1 LLHPR
6 YSDRHERTGQWF
18 LGKPLASN
26 IAEIIRTP
34 EQLTALRERAIP
46 LQRRHFRH
54 EEEGL
59 LCTADLAGYGTAL
72 RYAQEQM
79 HGFGVRGEQ
88 MAELLQSS
96 VIRQFDI
103 IFSQLGVS
111 QIRTLGDGFMAA
123 FPRRVFPDVV
133 DVVAALIGYWR
144 RFLEML
150 EQLNEDI
157 RDPGL
162 AMGSRMALHYGAYQ
176 YGRIGLG
183 HSFSPTFDG
192 ASVVQVARLEQGLAL
207 AVKGDGDGADPADR
221 LAMVRGQRHVLA
233 VSDAAHERCAGRL
246 EDLDE
251 HLMFH
256 GRMPLDA
263 KELKWEARVYG
274 FPMPGARS

>member
-1 LLHPR
+1 
-6 YSDRHERTGQWF
+6 
-18 LGKPLASN
+18 
-26 IAEIIRTP
+26 
-34 EQLTALRERAIP
+34 
-46 LQRRHFRH
+46 
-54 EEEGL
+54 
-59 LCTADLAGYGTAL
+59 
-72 RYAQEQM
+72 M

-123 FPRRVFPDVV
+123 FPHRVFPDVA
-133 DVVAALIGYWR
+133 DVVTALIGYWR
-144 RFLEML
+144 RFLETL

-157 RDPGL
+157 RDPRL
-162 AMGSRMALHYGAYQ
+162 AIGSRMALHYGSYQ

-183 HSFSPTFDG
+183 RSFSPTFDG

-207 AVKGDGDGADPADR
+207 AVKGAAEAGADPDDR

-233 VSDAAHERCAGRL
+233 VSDAAYERCAGRL
-246 EDLDE
+246 EDLSDDLE
-251 HLMFH
+251 FH

-263 KELKWEARVYG
+263 KERTWEARVYG
-274 FPMPGARS
+274 FPMPGVRS

>member
-1 LLHPR
+1 M
-6 YSDRHERTGQWF
+6 
-18 LGKPLASN
+18 
-26 IAEIIRTP
+26 
-34 EQLTALRERAIP
+34 RERAIP
-46 LQRRHFRH
+46 LQRQHFRH

-79 HGFGVRGEQ
+79 HGFGFRGEQ

-96 VIRQFDI
+96 VIRYFDVM
-103 IFSQLGVS
+103 FSQLGVS

-123 FPRRVFPDVV
+123 FPSRVFPDVA
-133 DVVAALIGYWR
+133 DVVATLIGYWR
-144 RFLEML
+144 GFLKTL
-150 EQLNEDI
+150 EQLNADI

-183 HSFSPTFDG
+183 RSFAPTFDG
-192 ASVVQVARLEQGLAL
+192 ASVVEVARMEQGLAL
-207 AVKGDGDGADPADR
+207 AVKGGGEAAAGTGGPVGA
-221 LAMVRGQRHVLA
+221 VHGQRHVLA
-233 VSDAAHERCAGRL
+233 ISDAAYQRCAGRL
-246 EDLDE
+246 DELED
-251 HLMFH
+251 HLVFH

-274 FPMPGARS
+274 LPMPGARPAP